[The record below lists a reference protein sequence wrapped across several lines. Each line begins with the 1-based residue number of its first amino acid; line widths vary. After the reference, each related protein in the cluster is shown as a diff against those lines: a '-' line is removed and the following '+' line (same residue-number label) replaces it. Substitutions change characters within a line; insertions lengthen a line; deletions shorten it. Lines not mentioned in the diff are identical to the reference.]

1 MEEQRIAKM
10 CFTSLRRGVGLG
22 DRRYNWSLNLKNLL
36 SRTGYEHLWL
46 TNDPNDIIANKQSIL
61 HQLKT
66 QLVQADID
74 RAASSDRLQYLTELQ
89 DDQRLSQFFTLGL
102 QKVRIL
108 AQIRI
113 NQTNFYWK
121 EAVHELF
128 IESKCTFCN
137 SDAPEDLFHFLV
149 ECKIHR
155 ESQVRFLTPLQLSL
169 SISRTNLIH
178 QISRLSIEEAKQV
191 TLYTIV
197 ALNRR
202 RWFTEI

>member
-1 MEEQRIAKM
+1 M
-10 CFTSLRRGVGLG
+10 
-22 DRRYNWSLNLKNLL
+22 
-36 SRTGYEHLWL
+36 
-46 TNDPNDIIANKQSIL
+46 
-61 HQLKT
+61 
-66 QLVQADID
+66 
-74 RAASSDRLQYLTELQ
+74 SDRLHYLTTLQ
-89 DDQRLSQFFTLGL
+89 EDQRLSQLFTLGL

-121 EAVHELF
+121 EAAHELL

-155 ESQVRFLTPLQLSL
+155 ESQTRFLTPLQSNLT
-169 SISRTNLIH
+169 ISRTDLIH
-178 QISRLSIEEAKQV
+178 NISRLSIEEAKQV
-191 TLYTIV
+191 VVYTIV

-202 RWFTEI
+202 RWFNEI